1 MYCCL
6 HCITDRCSSVQSLAT
21 DPVDLR
27 GFISPR
33 AINIQQN
40 SLSSMYHKLYSGSYE
55 QKEHFIC
62 YKCLNCLV
70 HQLRKKETEK

>member
-6 HCITDRCSSVQSLAT
+6 HCITDRWSSVQSLAA
-21 DPVDLR
+21 DSVDLR

-40 SLSSMYHKLYSGSYE
+40 YLPSLYHKLFSGSYE
-55 QKEHFIC
+55 QKEQEYIMC
-62 YKCLNCLV
+62 
-70 HQLRKKETEK
+70 